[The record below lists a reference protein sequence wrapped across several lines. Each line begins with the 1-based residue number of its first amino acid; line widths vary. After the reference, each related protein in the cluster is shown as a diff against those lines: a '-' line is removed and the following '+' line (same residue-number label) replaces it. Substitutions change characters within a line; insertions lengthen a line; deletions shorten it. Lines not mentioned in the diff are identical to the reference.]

1 MSITVELTYDMSK
14 ALGMRSFE
22 LSQAR
27 TVQDVVQLTREQFGA
42 ERADTFEKL
51 TRVAAVAVNGVLV
64 NYKRGAKT
72 PLKDGDTVTFLKAA
86 AGG

>member
-22 LSQAR
+22 VSQAR

-42 ERADTFEKL
+42 ERADAFEKL